1 MLRPLSRREKDR
13 FGSNP
18 EVRRAQSPIHRQYQ
32 PGARHTARQVL
43 ESVPQ
48 DALLR
53 GVEPAVFLDELAL
66 LVGEIVRVHLADLA
80 LLYARLR
87 QRRGVS

>member
-1 MLRPLSRREKDR
+1 
-13 FGSNP
+13 
-18 EVRRAQSPIHRQYQ
+18 
-32 PGARHTARQVL
+32 VL

-48 DALLR
+48 DALMR